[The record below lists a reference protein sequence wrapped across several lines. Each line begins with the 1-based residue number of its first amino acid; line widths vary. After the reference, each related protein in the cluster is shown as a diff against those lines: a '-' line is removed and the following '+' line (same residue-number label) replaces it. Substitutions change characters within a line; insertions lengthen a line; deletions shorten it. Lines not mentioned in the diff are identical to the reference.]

1 MFSSLIFSNIFNS
14 FEIHLIFNSSKSHA
28 PFLMCSIF
36 HILNHSI
43 NFKNF
48 VVMMSVSWRCFLNGV
63 SIGHEIWTTDIVLD
77 NNYWKT
83 FAWFGRLIPK
93 PPFLLYRPNATEK
106 QTMMSLRLFTI
117 LNMLRETINYD
128 VYNLLKTDRSHYI
141 AILSVLQ
148 KGLV

>member
-1 MFSSLIFSNIFNS
+1 MLFSSLIFSNIFNS

-93 PPFLLYRPNATEK
+93 PPF
-106 QTMMSLRLFTI
+106 FT
-117 LNMLRETINYD
+117 LPTQCNWKTNYD
-128 VYNLLKTDRSHYI
+128 ELEVIYHIEYAQRNNKLWCL
-141 AILSVLQ
+141 
-148 KGLV
+148 